1 MMQLGTPPFS
11 YIVEQDWAAA
21 GTAPNVG
28 DVAGIAVDA
37 NDNVYL
43 FNRGDHPM
51 IVLDRHGSVIR
62 VWGQGVFT
70 RPHGV
75 HIGHDGHVY
84 CTDDGDHTVR
94 KFTVTG
100 LALLE
105 VGIAGRASKTMSGDP
120 FNRCTHTALAPNGDI
135 YVSDGYGNAHIH
147 LYSAGGR
154 HLRTWGGSGFEAG
167 QFNLPHNICCDED
180 GWVYVADRE
189 NNRVQIFDG
198 RGHFET
204 QWTGLQRPCAMC
216 IEPRRQGN
224 LYIGELA
231 PFCPFELLQS
241 HQGPRVSVIGR
252 SGRTAARLGAGGPGL
267 SPTEFFAPHGIAVD
281 SLGNIFLGEVP
292 AATWRHYFPG
302 RVAPVKFKSFRKLT
316 KVSASS
322 QHRVCVL

>member
-1 MMQLGTPPFS
+1 MTQLGSGSFC
-11 YIVEQDWAAA
+11 YIVEQDW
-21 GTAPNVG
+21 GQLPHELHVG

-51 IVLDRHGSVIR
+51 IVLDRHGAVVR
-62 VWGQGVFT
+62 TWGERVFT

-75 HIGHDGHVY
+75 HIGHDGYVY

-100 LALLE
+100 VALLE
-105 VGIAGRASKTMSGDP
+105 IGIAGQASKAMSGDP

-147 LYSAGGR
+147 QYSPDGR
-154 HLRTWGGSGFEAG
+154 HLRTWGGSGSEPG
-167 QFNLPHNICCDED
+167 QFNLPHNICCDEN
-180 GWVYVADRE
+180 GRLYVADRE

-204 QWTGLQRPCAMC
+204 QWTDLRRPCAMC
-216 IEPRRQGN
+216 IEPHRQGN

-231 PFCPFELLQS
+231 PFRPIEMLHLDQA
-241 HQGPRVSVIGR
+241 PRISVIGR
-252 SGRTAARLGAGGPGL
+252 NGHIATRLGGRGPGL
-267 SPTEFFAPHGIAVD
+267 APTELFAPHGIGVD

-292 AATWRHYFPG
+292 AATWGHYFPG
-302 RVAPVKFKSFRKLT
+302 QALPDKIKAFRKLT
-316 KVSASS
+316 RVPASS
-322 QHRVCVL
+322 P